1 MRYGVVQTTSYLR
14 YNQFFKIDKNVVS
27 TCNCVHKIHI
37 RVKKVNRLDLMTC

>member
-27 TCNCVHKIHI
+27 NYVLKIHI
-37 RVKKVNRLDLMTC
+37 RVKKVNRLDLMAC